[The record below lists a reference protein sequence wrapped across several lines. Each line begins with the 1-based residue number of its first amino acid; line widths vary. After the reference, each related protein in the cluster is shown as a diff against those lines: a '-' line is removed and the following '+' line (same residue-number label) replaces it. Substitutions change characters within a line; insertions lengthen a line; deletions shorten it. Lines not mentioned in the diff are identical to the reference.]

1 MEVDGL
7 EAEVDVEGPDK
18 EEDGLVGEASRGLLR
33 GADGPGG
40 DMNDDEEEEEDNM
53 EVSAVGFNSVV
64 EANTSKAMFSIG
76 RFRPSRGREHS
87 EQTWISQC
95 EWRKFFSLAFTSWFF
110 LQC

>member
-18 EEDGLVGEASRGLLR
+18 DEEDALFGEAGGLLR

-53 EVSAVGFNSVV
+53 EVSAAGFNSLV

-87 EQTWISQC
+87 EQTWISRC
-95 EWRKFFSLAFTSWFF
+95 ESMKFFSHTFTSGFF

>member
-1 MEVDGL
+1 MEG
-7 EAEVDVEGPDK
+7 ADK
-18 EEDGLVGEASRGLLR
+18 DEDALVVGEAGGLLR

-40 DMNDDEEEEEDNM
+40 DMNDDDEDEEEEDNM
-53 EVSAVGFNSVV
+53 EVSAVGFNSLV

-95 EWRKFFSLAFTSWFF
+95 EWRKFFSHTFTSGFF

>member
-1 MEVDGL
+1 
-7 EAEVDVEGPDK
+7 
-18 EEDGLVGEASRGLLR
+18 
-33 GADGPGG
+33 
-40 DMNDDEEEEEDNM
+40 MNDDEEEEEDNM

-95 EWRKFFSLAFTSWFF
+95 ESMKFRKVLSIGPKY
-110 LQC
+110 

>member
-1 MEVDGL
+1 MEG
-7 EAEVDVEGPDK
+7 ADK
-18 EEDGLVGEASRGLLR
+18 DEDALVVGEAGGLLR

-53 EVSAVGFNSVV
+53 EVSAVGFNSLV

-87 EQTWISQC
+87 EQTWISRC
-95 EWRKFFSLAFTSWFF
+95 ESMKFFSHTFTSGFF

>member
-7 EAEVDVEGPDK
+7 EAEVDVEGADK
-18 EEDGLVGEASRGLLR
+18 DEDALVVGEAGGLLR

-40 DMNDDEEEEEDNM
+40 DMNEDEEEEEEDNM
-53 EVSAVGFNSVV
+53 EVSAVGFKSSV

-87 EQTWISQC
+87 EQTWISH
-95 EWRKFFSLAFTSWFF
+95 
-110 LQC
+110 

>member
-18 EEDGLVGEASRGLLR
+18 DEDALVGEAGGLLR

-53 EVSAVGFNSVV
+53 EVSAVGFNSLV

-95 EWRKFFSLAFTSWFF
+95 ESIKFFSHTFTSGFF

>member
-7 EAEVDVEGPDK
+7 EAEVDVEGADK
-18 EEDGLVGEASRGLLR
+18 DEDALVVGEAGGLLR

-40 DMNDDEEEEEDNM
+40 DMNDDDEEEEDNM
-53 EVSAVGFNSVV
+53 EVSAVGFNSLV

-95 EWRKFFSLAFTSWFF
+95 EWRKFFSHTFTSGFF

>member
-18 EEDGLVGEASRGLLR
+18 DEDALVGEAGGLLR

-53 EVSAVGFNSVV
+53 EVSAVGFNSLV

-87 EQTWISQC
+87 EQTWISH
-95 EWRKFFSLAFTSWFF
+95 
-110 LQC
+110 

>member
-53 EVSAVGFNSVV
+53 EVSAVGFNSLV

-87 EQTWISQC
+87 EQTWISRC
-95 EWRKFFSLAFTSWFF
+95 ESMKFFSHTFTSGFF